1 MAEGR
6 RLTGSA
12 QLLFSKATSPSLNVE
27 GSCQSTQNERA
38 MHVTGTDT
46 PLLFIPVMMF
56 SSSVGDTG
64 RKERAALPGEGFL
77 SALTLVSVWMIRFD

>member
-1 MAEGR
+1 MA
-6 RLTGSA
+6 A
-12 QLLFSKATSPSLNVE
+12 SPSLNVE

-46 PLLFIPVMMF
+46 PLLFILVMMF
-56 SSSVGDTG
+56 SSSVRDTG
-64 RKERAALPGEGFL
+64 RKERERVALPGEGFL